1 LYGKELA
8 MANNINQIGTGLE
21 RAIQEQFKSE
31 RLKADLITNVSHDIK
46 TPLTSIINYVDL
58 IKREHIENDHLK
70 EYLTVLEQKSQRLK
84 TLTEDLVEASKAS
97 SGNLKLDMRRLD
109 LVEMIW
115 QTNGEFEEKY
125 EERHLELVTSLPS
138 GSLMIEAD
146 GRHLWRVLENLYNNA
161 FKYAMENSRVYT
173 EVTSE
178 DGMVW
183 FTIKNVS
190 EHPLNISPD
199 ELTERFVRGDV
210 SRTTEG
216 SGLGLSIAQSLTKL
230 QGGTFEV
237 VIDGDLFKARVGFA
251 LIE

>member
-1 LYGKELA
+1 
-8 MANNINQIGTGLE
+8 
-21 RAIQEQFKSE
+21 
-31 RLKADLITNVSHDIK
+31 
-46 TPLTSIINYVDL
+46 
-58 IKREHIENDHLK
+58 
-70 EYLTVLEQKSQRLK
+70 
-84 TLTEDLVEASKAS
+84 
-97 SGNLKLDMRRLD
+97 
-109 LVEMIW
+109 
-115 QTNGEFEEKY
+115 
-125 EERHLELVTSLPS
+125 
-138 GSLMIEAD
+138 MIEAD

-237 VIDGDLFKARVGFA
+237 IIDGDLFKARVGFA
-251 LIE
+251 LIEA